1 MGTHPI
7 FESDFDCLTDMLCR
21 TIYSIRKRALSVLK
35 GNRDRFG
42 GLNVY
47 SYENENASDFPE
59 SLQMSLEE
67 WKQTGIRGTWFHVSG
82 AQTAWIPHLVEN
94 GFQFHHAKNE
104 TAVLT
109 RWLPEDESSGIPEY
123 PHTYLGVGTITIN
136 EKNEILVIKEKV
148 RFYNNWKF
156 PGGYVDRGENIL
168 DAAVR
173 EVKEETGVQTEAI
186 GLVGFRHVLPQK
198 DIPFPPF
205 KCADIYAICAL
216 RPTGDETI
224 VRQEREVSEAE
235 WLPVDEFL
243 EKGSTHNTHFLNAYL
258 KAKEQN
264 IIVTPH
270 DFSMKYGNADRHMLM
285 YFNDF
290 MNSSS

>member
-1 MGTHPI
+1 
-7 FESDFDCLTDMLCR
+7 MLSR
-21 TIYSIRKRALSVLK
+21 TIYSIRNRALSVLK

-42 GLNVY
+42 GLSVF
-47 SYENENASDFPE
+47 SSENENASDFAE
-59 SLQMSLEE
+59 SLRNSLEE
-67 WKQTGIRGTWFHVSG
+67 WKATGIRGAWFHVSG
-82 AQTAWIPHLVEN
+82 AHTAWIPHLVEN

-136 EKNEILVIKEKV
+136 DKNEILVIKEKV

-173 EVKEETGVQTEAI
+173 EVKEETGVQTEPI
-186 GLVGFRHVLPQK
+186 GLVGFRHVLPQQ

-205 KCADIYAICAL
+205 KCAGKHL
-216 RPTGDETI
+216 
-224 VRQEREVSEAE
+224 
-235 WLPVDEFL
+235 
-243 EKGSTHNTHFLNAYL
+243 THA
-258 KAKEQN
+258 AK
-264 IIVTPH
+264 VT
-270 DFSMKYGNADRHMLM
+270 N
-285 YFNDF
+285 
-290 MNSSS
+290 